1 MSGEGTTISY
11 SHPWLSFHVF
21 FLHSFIFTHTGIVS
35 VEPDLLEL
43 DFMPPPLTYFP
54 PLTLE
59 YDLSVSIFFIMVA
72 AYL

>member
-1 MSGEGTTISY
+1 MVREPPSVIPTLGY
-11 SHPWLSFHVF
+11 LFMFF